1 MQSYTLSLHNGG
13 GCVHQAHNARRYM
26 PPNADPDRSG
36 DNITFCDVPVRDA
49 YHKLFDDA
57 VKEFNERQIAC
68 RKKDRV
74 IKDYYTQILGS
85 KKQAAYEL
93 IVQIGGR
100 ADGGTPDAAVEALKE
115 YYAGWQKANPQL
127 VICGAYLHLDESSPH
142 LHLDYIPVAQCTRG
156 MKLQNSLT
164 RALKEQGFVTKGQS
178 DTAQMQWE
186 QSERDRFRGICSS
199 LGIDVAAQGVGRRRH
214 LSVDEYK
221 DAQDQVSSAM
231 KTVGE
236 LNKDICFWTQRLSE
250 AQEAVRSKRDAV
262 KQLDSEIQERR
273 AAIADLKSGLGK
285 RQNEAAALDNRIREL
300 HDDID
305 ALKASYEEQ
314 RSEGISLFHEVRRE
328 RDSLDRLKKEISG
341 CTAELS
347 FVKAHI
353 QENDTLLSDR
363 RKQLA
368 SVKREIEEASADL
381 SSIRDDLDRARA
393 DWDNEF
399 GTLQEELEWLRAY
412 RYEVYQRD
420 PDADDD
426 ICDAVNSQADG
437 QQQLYEDEMEL

>member
-1 MQSYTLSLHNGG
+1 MQYTLSLHNGG
-13 GCVHQAHNARRYM
+13 FNCVRQAHNARRYM

-74 IKDYYTQILGS
+74 IKDYYTQILDS
-85 KKQAAYEL
+85 RKQAAYEL
-93 IVQIGGR
+93 IVQIGGK
-100 ADGGTPDAAVEALKE
+100 ADGGTPDAAVQALKE
-115 YYAGWQKANPQL
+115 FYSGWQKANPQL
-127 VICGAYLHLDESSPH
+127 VICGGYLHLDEQSPH
-142 LHLDYIPVAQCTRG
+142 LHIDYIPLAQCTRG

-164 RALKEQGFVTKGQS
+164 RALKEQGFVTKGRS

-186 QSERDRFRGICSS
+186 QSERDRFRGICSN

-221 DAQDQVSSAM
+221 DACDQVSSAIQTADM
-231 KTVGE
+231 
-236 LNKDICFWTQRLSE
+236 LNDDVRFWTERLSE
-250 AQEAVRSKRDAV
+250 VQSSVRNKRSAV

-273 AAIADLKSGLGK
+273 AAIADLKSGLGR

-300 HDDID
+300 HDGID
-305 ALKASYEEQ
+305 ALKASYEKQ
-314 RSEGISLFHEVRRE
+314 RSEGITLFHEVRKE
-328 RDSLDRLKKEISG
+328 RDSLDRLKEKISG

-353 QENDTLLSDR
+353 QEKDTLLSDK

-393 DWDNEF
+393 DWDNEV
-399 GTLQEELEWLRAY
+399 GPLLEELEWLRAY
-412 RYEVYQRD
+412 RNEVYQRD
-420 PDADDD
+420 PDADAD
-426 ICDAVNSQADG
+426 ICDAVNSQTDG